1 MPGVEAKLRR
11 AARREREREQGSPG
25 DDDLF
30 SVSPAGLRA
39 PQKPRPGFEP
49 GLLDSKSKVLT
60 TTPTGPQ
67 IPLRGFEPRPTG

>member
-1 MPGVEAKLRR
+1 MPGAGARLRR
-11 AARREREREQGSPG
+11 ASRRERDQDSPG
-25 DDDLF
+25 DDELF

-60 TTPTGPQ
+60 TTPTGQ
-67 IPLRGFEPRPTG
+67 TIPLPGIEPGSFG